1 MINQWSSDKMHAS
14 YRTVQMRKEQWTPG
28 SARWTPAKDL
38 KVTKLKPAGPKP
50 GQSVNSYL
58 YGKTK
63 GHEEEMDKDMGRY
76 RYRNGRKP

>member
-1 MINQWSSDKMHAS
+1 MLAS
-14 YRTVQMRKEQWTPG
+14 YRTVQMRKEQWK
-28 SARWTPAKDL
+28 PAGEL

-50 GQSVNSYL
+50 GQSVSSYL

>member
-1 MINQWSSDKMHAS
+1 MYSSSGAVVKMLAS
-14 YRTVQMRKEQWTPG
+14 NGTMQMRKEQQWK
-28 SARWTPAKDL
+28 PANEL

-50 GQSVNSYL
+50 GQSLSSYL